1 MAIQSIKLLRVALVD
16 DQNIVREAFA
26 ALIDESGIAEVIAS
40 YPHAGVSAAEL
51 RQQNVGAVLI
61 GFEAQLSDPLQTVS
75 VLALSLPGVPLCALV
90 GGGQPTIVHN
100 AMKAGCTCAVSTGSS
115 VEVLIAALRALN
127 LGQAWVDPNLGGRL
141 LIAEY
146 GGGGKTGANGCNDL
160 PPTQH

>member
-1 MAIQSIKLLRVALVD
+1 MAIQTVKLLRVALID

-26 ALIDESGIAEVIAS
+26 ALIEESGIAQVIAS
-40 YPHAGVSAAEL
+40 YPHAGIPTAEL
-51 RQQNVGAVLI
+51 RQQNIGAVLI
-61 GFEAQLSDPLQTVS
+61 GFEAQLSDPLQTAS
-75 VLALSLPGVPLCALV
+75 MLALSLPGVPLCALV
-90 GGGQPTIVHN
+90 GGGQPTLVHN

-146 GGGGKTGANGCNDL
+146 GGGKLATNGCNEL
-160 PPTQH
+160 PPSSH